1 MGLQAID
8 ETQMNAFYNVVK
20 YTGDITRQDA
30 SKTLT
35 PDMQKVADAL
45 LAAKE
50 QSKDRGETLPVTDAA
65 FKEKYAP
72 FIHYAE
78 KISFGNGVGIDN
90 RDVKYAAVAFMDG
103 KGDEGVARAFSGEAR
118 AHANLLGQAV
128 KTIEAAYGNS
138 PALQPEL
145 AKLTKMNPD
154 LAQDINAATKSGNT
168 AEGLKPILIN
178 LNTDK
183 YDTYGD
189 SKAAYDFK
197 HLTAMQA
204 TDQQF
209 KEEFGKAIKDN
220 PIVAEYVA
228 AYKIAEKKDPEA
240 DLANLSKTYVNFIK
254 SDVPYPYPD
263 KEQVHQKEQQ
273 LEAGH

>member
-1 MGLQAID
+1 MGLPMID

-20 YTGDITRQDA
+20 HTGDITKQDA

-35 PDMQKVADAL
+35 SDMQKVADAL
-45 LAAKE
+45 LAAKA
-50 QSKDRGETLPVTDAA
+50 QSKEKGETLPVTDAA
-65 FKEKYAP
+65 FKERFAP

-78 KISFGNGVGIDN
+78 KISFQHGASIDG
-90 RDVKYAAVAFMDG
+90 RDIKYAVTAFTEG
-103 KGDEGVARAFSGEAR
+103 KGDEGVERAFNGAAR
-118 AHANLLGQAV
+118 AHANLLEQAI
-128 KTIEAAYGNS
+128 KTMDTAYRN
-138 PALQPEL
+138 PTNLQSEL

-154 LAQDINAATKSGNT
+154 LAHDISIASKSEDV

-197 HLTAMQA
+197 HLVAMQKS
-204 TDQQF
+204 DPLF

-220 PIVAEYVA
+220 PIVGEYVA
-228 AYKIAEKKDPEA
+228 AYKMAEKTDSAA
-240 DLANLSKTYVNFIK
+240 DLANLSKTYANLIK
-254 SDVPYPYPD
+254 SDMAYPYHN
-263 KEQVHQKEQQ
+263 KVQVHEQEQQ
-273 LEAGH
+273 LEH

>member
-20 YTGDITRQDA
+20 HTGDITRADA
-30 SKTLT
+30 SKILT
-35 PDMQKVADAL
+35 SDMQKVADAL

-50 QSKDRGETLPVTDAA
+50 QSKEKGEALPASDGA

-78 KISFGNGVGIDN
+78 KISFGNGTSIDG
-90 RDVKYAAVAFMDG
+90 RDVKFAATAFMDG
-103 KGDEGVARAFSGEAR
+103 KGDEGVERAFSGAAR
-118 AHANLLGQAV
+118 AHANLLGQAI

-138 PALQPEL
+138 PNLQPEL

-154 LAQDINAATKSGNT
+154 LAQDISAATKSGNT

-197 HLTAMQA
+197 HLADMQKS
-204 TDQQF
+204 DPEF
-209 KEEFGKAIKDN
+209 KEAFGKAIKDN
-220 PIVAEYVA
+220 SIVGEYVA

-240 DLANLSKTYVNFIK
+240 DLTNLSKTYVNLIK
-254 SDVPYPYPD
+254 SDVVYPYPD
-263 KEQVHQKEQQ
+263 KAQVHQQEQQ
-273 LEAGH
+273 LEH